1 MQTATDST
9 LIAVRDSKKRLIG
22 VMERLPK
29 GFEIYTTKEA
39 STKEVEMLFSQKEE
53 NHDETN

>member
-29 GFEIYTTKEA
+29 GFEIYATKEA
-39 STKEVEMLFSQKEE
+39 STKELEMLFSQKEE

>member
-1 MQTATDST
+1 
-9 LIAVRDSKKRLIG
+9 
-22 VMERLPK
+22 MERLPK